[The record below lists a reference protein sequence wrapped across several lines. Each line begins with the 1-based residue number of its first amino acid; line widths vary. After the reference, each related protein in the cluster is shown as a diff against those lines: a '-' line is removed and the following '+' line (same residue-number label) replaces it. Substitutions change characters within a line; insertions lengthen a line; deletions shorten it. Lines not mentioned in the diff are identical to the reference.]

1 MRRWRKKDTYLDP
14 ILQLCNN
21 GVLGDEGQELALP
34 AEGHGDDQG
43 HEDDHL
49 EDEQG
54 KDKTVVERHG
64 GQLGGV
70 WLIGL
75 GRCKKEEKGDGRRMA
90 VSISTLTRRRPRKTG
105 REANT

>member
-1 MRRWRKKDTYLDP
+1 MRIKKRKTYLDP
-14 ILQLCNN
+14 ILQLCND

-34 AEGHGDDQG
+34 AEGHGDDQR

-64 GQLGGV
+64 GQLDGV
-70 WLIGL
+70 WLIWI

-90 VSISTLTRRRPRKTG
+90 VSISTLARRRPRKTG